1 MAGIG
6 WIELS
11 IALVMVGLGLGLW
24 FLARRPL
31 VPRPARRKRTPAQTE
46 GPVQQRP
53 LWVVGLL
60 AILTLGFYLVIWF
73 RQSWSDLQR
82 GGVPLDMSPSSHVW
96 AMAMGFDFF
105 SRVNAH
111 FRTINAQCARRDVPT
126 GVGPGTALAMMTS
139 VILIPVLVANGQR
152 SLNRLWEHDFGPA
165 SRRPA
170 SRGEWVAIIVLGLLW
185 AILWVVPV
193 VLHHV
198 LVHGSG

>member
-11 IALVMVGLGLGLW
+11 IVLVMVGLGLGLW
-24 FLARRPL
+24 YLARRPL
-31 VPRPARRKRTPAQTE
+31 VHRPARPKRKGAQAD

-53 LWVVGLL
+53 LWVVVLL

-82 GGVPLDMSPSSHVW
+82 GGVPLDRSPSSHVW

-111 FRTINAQCARRDVPT
+111 FRTINAQCARRDVAT
-126 GVGPGTALAMMTS
+126 GVGPGTALAMMTI
-139 VILIPVLVANGQR
+139 VILIPVLVANGQC
-152 SLNRLWEHDFGPA
+152 SLNRLWEHDFGSASERPA
-165 SRRPA
+165 SRR
-170 SRGEWVAIIVLGLLW
+170 EWVAIIVLGLLW
-185 AILWVVPV
+185 TSVWVLPV

-198 LVHGSG
+198 LARGSG